1 MGLAIAPPDLGP
13 ALYQR
18 FRRRLFP
25 YALITPSVAVI
36 AGILAFPLG
45 MLVWLSL
52 QHYGL
57 RELIAHAGDW
67 VGAGNY
73 LRILADP
80 LFHQVILR
88 TLLFT
93 LVCVALTVSL
103 STLIAL
109 LLLKVRQA
117 VRIIVMSALVFVWTT
132 PVIVSVDI
140 WQWMF
145 DYEFGVINY
154 LLTQLHVGNFIHHNW
169 FDDPIQGWSVFV
181 VIVVWGAIPFVTIT
195 LFAGLLQVPSD
206 VVDAAH
212 VDGAGAWQRFWFVTA
227 PMLKPIFLIVTCL
240 STIWD
245 FGVFTQIYVML
256 ATAFKPGRDILS
268 LTPKWIPAPFT
279 LENFT
284 DAITRPYFLE
294 DVKNSV
300 IVVAVMLVLGLTVAF
315 LAAVGTARFGFKGRT
330 AFLVLI
336 IGVRM
341 WPLNALIIP
350 LYLMLDRAGQTD
362 ALPGVI
368 AIYLAVVLPFMIWT
382 LRGFVANIP
391 VELEESAMID
401 GCSRVGSFFRITF
414 PLVGPG
420 LVATA
425 IFGFI
430 QAWNEY
436 IVAYVLLSSPNN
448 QTLTIWLASF
458 TTNHGPQWGPLMAGA
473 TLTGVPVVAFFLVL
487 QRYLAGGL
495 TAGAVKG

>member
-1 MGLAIAPPDLGP
+1 MGRHVHQQQAHDRDGDRGRRHPQQHLDAQPRHRHQRYVLRRGQEQQVRSQLAELGQRRKRKRASGHARQDIPQAAGDSRRHGVGQHPDHYASERRRLEPQESSAIRGAGSMGLAITAPDLESAPRRPG
-13 ALYQR
+13 R
-18 FRRRLFP
+18 FRANLLP
-25 YALITPSVAVI
+25 YALISPSVAVI

-169 FDDPIQGWSVFV
+169 FDNPVQGLGVLV
-181 VIVVWGAIPFVTIT
+181 LVVVWGAIPFVTIT
-195 LFAGLLQVPSD
+195 VFAGLLQVPGD
-206 VVDAAH
+206 VIDAAK
-212 VDGAGAWQRFWFVTA
+212 VDGASPWRTFWFVTA
-227 PMLKPIFLIVTCL
+227 PLLKPIFLIVTCL

-245 FGVFTQIYVML
+245 FGVFNQI
-256 ATAFKPGRDILS
+256 RS
-268 LTPKWIPAPFT
+268 
-279 LENFT
+279 
-284 DAITRPYFLE
+284 
-294 DVKNSV
+294 
-300 IVVAVMLVLGLTVAF
+300 
-315 LAAVGTARFGFKGRT
+315 
-330 AFLVLI
+330 
-336 IGVRM
+336 
-341 WPLNALIIP
+341 
-350 LYLMLDRAGQTD
+350 
-362 ALPGVI
+362 
-368 AIYLAVVLPFMIWT
+368 
-382 LRGFVANIP
+382 
-391 VELEESAMID
+391 EER
-401 GCSRVGSFFRITF
+401 RVGKECRSR
-414 PLVGPG
+414 
-420 LVATA
+420 
-425 IFGFI
+425 
-430 QAWNEY
+430 W
-436 IVAYVLLSSPNN
+436 SPY
-448 QTLTIWLASF
+448 
-458 TTNHGPQWGPLMAGA
+458 H
-473 TLTGVPVVAFFLVL
+473 
-487 QRYLAGGL
+487 
-495 TAGAVKG
+495 